1 MFKSSWVMLRA
12 ALYNEQSQ
20 TNDCQILGK
29 IVMLEHGSSE
39 GNNERREIFVIFKYI
54 SSWVLLNLIVCFS
67 SLWVNTFF
75 FEWCNQTF
83 TFVSSDI
90 KLQQMHDRNFNYLLV
105 LYTCGDWTIVQQS
118 KWGRKALQKAS
129 LGAFPGLQNMHYLQ
143 TILGNCW
150 RRTQLKNQELDQFRV
165 YLTWFHFFLFHR
177 HPIFGHQIAG
187 SQKTQTM
194 VSAISHFI
202 TTATMYR

>member
-1 MFKSSWVMLRA
+1 MLKSSWVMLRA

-39 GNNERREIFVIFKYI
+39 GNNERLEIFVIFKYI

-67 SLWVNTFF
+67 SF
-75 FEWCNQTF
+75 
-83 TFVSSDI
+83 
-90 KLQQMHDRNFNYLLV
+90 KYLLV

-118 KWGRKALQKAS
+118 KWGRKALHKAS

-150 RRTQLKNQELDQFRV
+150 RRTQLENQDLDWLHV
-165 YLTWFHFFLFHR
+165 YLTWVPLLFI
-177 HPIFGHQIAG
+177 P
-187 SQKTQTM
+187 QTPYFWP
-194 VSAISHFI
+194 SNCWEPENTDYGQCNISF
-202 TTATMYR
+202 YYNSYCV